1 MRNWQV
7 VGITRRLWWR
17 EAEYRCSLGAFSP
30 GYFRR
35 TLMPPSWLGIHEGP
49 WTSERT
55 QLPGLEQP
63 FLLLPQAV
71 PVA

>member
-7 VGITRRLWWR
+7 MGIARRLWWL
-17 EAEYRCSLGAFSP
+17 EAEYRCSSGAFSQ
-30 GYFRR
+30 GISSDSGA
-35 TLMPPSWLGIHEGP
+35 PSWLGIREEP
-49 WTSERT
+49 WASERT

-63 FLLLPQAV
+63 FLLLPEAV